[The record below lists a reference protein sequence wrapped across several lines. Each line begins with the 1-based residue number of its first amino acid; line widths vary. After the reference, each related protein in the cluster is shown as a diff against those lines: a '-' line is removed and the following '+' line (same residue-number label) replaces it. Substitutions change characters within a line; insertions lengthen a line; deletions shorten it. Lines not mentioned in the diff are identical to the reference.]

1 MMLLITIYGI
11 GGFNI
16 KLINFVLMIFLAL
29 GLLSIPGSVF
39 AQQGSIISFRSFL
52 DVNPS
57 NVFDNDLEKLGG

>member
-1 MMLLITIYGI
+1 
-11 GGFNI
+11 
-16 KLINFVLMIFLAL
+16 MIFLAL